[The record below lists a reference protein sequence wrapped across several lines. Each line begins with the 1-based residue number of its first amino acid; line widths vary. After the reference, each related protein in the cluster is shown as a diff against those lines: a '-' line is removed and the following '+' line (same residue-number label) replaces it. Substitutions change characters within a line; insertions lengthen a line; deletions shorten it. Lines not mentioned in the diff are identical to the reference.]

1 MKRIGKIIV
10 LVSIILTIAVLV
22 SYKKKINAINETR
35 SNENNHIVEVNIIDQ
50 NNNLSK
56 LYQKPQEEKYVLVD
70 MIIDHNYYYNVGIR
84 TKGSSAY
91 TYLKMN
97 KLNNYSFK
105 VKLDYLNKDQKYR
118 RNDRN
123 IFKYKCI

>member
-1 MKRIGKIIV
+1 MKRKGKIII
-10 LVSIILTIAVLV
+10 LVFIILTISVLV
-22 SYKKKINAINETR
+22 SYKKKMNAINETR

-56 LYQKPQEEKYVLVD
+56 IYQKPQKEKYVLVD

-84 TKGSSAY
+84 TKGSSVY
-91 TYLKMN
+91 TYLKRN

-105 VKLDYLNKDQKYR
+105 VKLDYLDKDQKYK